1 MAAELRHAETHADR
15 QAVGPAE
22 RRAVAACA
30 GLRRGDRD
38 AGVEIEL
45 LAERQLQRRVEI
57 ILGKRDR
64 SRTPVLRL
72 HRIDPGSCLLLDTE
86 LPRLSYDRRAKT
98 FAGEACQTDGG
109 DRDGR
114 SEQMTCTGSGHAASI
129 KSMIEK

>member
-1 MAAELRHAETHADR
+1 MAAEFSHAEADADR
-15 QAVGPAE
+15 QAIGPAE
-22 RRAVAACA
+22 GRAVAACA

-45 LAERQLQRRVEI
+45 LAERQLLRRVEI

-72 HRIDPGSCLLLDTE
+72 HRIDPGSRLLPDSE
-86 LPRLSYDRRAKT
+86 LPRLSHDRCAKT

-114 SEQMTCTGSGHAASI
+114 SEQMTCTGAGHAASI
-129 KSMIEK
+129 KSVIEK